1 MLRFSI
7 AQIMIFKFQ
16 YFEIFGTIV
25 WAMKKLSI
33 SLNRAH
39 GVVLGT
45 RMKRLEQTPGSVA
58 GEMSR
63 IDH

>member
-1 MLRFSI
+1 
-7 AQIMIFKFQ
+7 MIFKFQ

>member
-7 AQIMIFKFQ
+7 AQIMIFTFQ

-25 WAMKKLSI
+25 WAMEKLSI

-39 GVVLGT
+39 GVVLGA
-45 RMKRLEQTPGSVA
+45 RMKRLEQTPG
-58 GEMSR
+58 
-63 IDH
+63 